1 MKLTRWL
8 WPWVFFG
15 VAIFHAAAYSSEVSS
30 VDVRTIK
37 ITSSDR
43 LDAFVSF
50 RTASDEPTIQLS
62 PGKLSVKID
71 DVLVPASELKT
82 KSFSDSDQGLAVLI
96 ALDLS
101 GSMANSLPTLKQE
114 LKKYIRRLRSG
125 KDFVAIGIIG
135 DNWKLAL
142 DFTSDIEQASSF
154 IDQLQGASQTTAL
167 FESIYDGVRLL
178 SRKGSDIPVRRSMIV
193 LSDGMNE
200 KAGRTAAQCVEI
212 AKQSFIDV
220 HSLIFLPS
228 QNPRVL
234 AAKGELEVISKDTGG
249 VTFTA
254 LTGEQIGTGVDKLS
268 QEMANEVVLSM
279 PARLIPANGVNHTL
293 GINYANFS
301 KTYPFV
307 ISENELTRIK
317 AMPASK
323 SGPFQE
329 KLWIYLA
336 LGAAALCIV
345 GFLIWRRVAE
355 KRKANNLQQE
365 VVTEIKSDDFVEN
378 SGANSLGIVDSG
390 AAAVE
395 VDQDSVR
402 SNAPKSSP
410 RKTEYRAPPS
420 DHLVTKLVL
429 IRGGLKEQSFP
440 LSGSQLFIG
449 ANDDNDI
456 CLDIPSV
463 SGRHAVLTRT
473 ANGFSI
479 ADLNSTNGTFI
490 NGTRIHQGAVNLQH
504 GQELRLG
511 VAVLR
516 AE

>member
-1 MKLTRWL
+1 MRTTRWL
-8 WPWVFFG
+8 WPWVLSGF
-15 VAIFHAAAYSSEVSS
+15 AIFHAAAHASEVSS

-37 ITSSDR
+37 ITTSDR

-71 DVLVPASELKT
+71 DVLVPASDLKT
-82 KSFSDSDQGLAVLI
+82 KSFSDSEQGLAVLI

-101 GSMANSLPTLKQE
+101 GSMARSLPTLKQE
-114 LKKYIRRLRSG
+114 LKKYIRRLRPG

-142 DFTSDIEQASSF
+142 DFTSDIEQASTF

-178 SRKGSDIPVRRSMIV
+178 SRKGSDFPVRRSMIV

-200 KAGRTAAQCVEI
+200 KAGRTAGQCVEI

-228 QNPRVL
+228 QNARVL

-254 LTGEQIGTGVDKLS
+254 LTAEQIGTGVDKLS

-279 PARLIPANGVNHTL
+279 PARFIPANGVNHVL
-293 GINYANFS
+293 GINYDNFS
-301 KTYPFV
+301 KKLPFV

-323 SGPFQE
+323 AGLSQE
-329 KLWIYLA
+329 NLWIYLA
-336 LGAAALCIV
+336 LGAAALCII
-345 GFLIWRRVAE
+345 GFLIWRRIAG
-355 KRKANNLQQE
+355 KRAADNLKQE
-365 VVTEIKSDDFVEN
+365 VVDEIKPDDFLEN
-378 SGANSLGIVDSG
+378 SDSNSQGTADAG
-390 AAAVE
+390 AATIK
-395 VDQDSVR
+395 VDEDFSLSQ
-402 SNAPKSSP
+402 APKSPS

-420 DHLVTKLVL
+420 DLSVTKLTL
-429 IRGGLKEQSFP
+429 IRGGMQEQTFS
-440 LSGSQLFIG
+440 LNGSQRFIG

-473 ANGFSI
+473 ANGFSV

-490 NGTRIHQGAVNLQH
+490 NGTRLHKAAVNLQH

>member
-8 WPWVFFG
+8 WPWVLSGF
-15 VAIFHAAAYSSEVSS
+15 AISHAAAYASEVSN
-30 VDVRTIK
+30 VDVRNIK
-37 ITSSDR
+37 LTSSDR

-62 PGKLSVKID
+62 PAKLSVKID
-71 DVLVPASELKT
+71 DVLIPASELKT
-82 KSFSDSDQGLAVLI
+82 KSFSDSEQGLAVLI

-101 GSMANSLPTLKQE
+101 GSMAHSLPALKRE
-114 LKKYIRRLRSG
+114 LKKYIHRLRSG

-142 DFTSDIEQASSF
+142 DFTSDIEQASTF

-200 KAGRTAAQCVEI
+200 KAGRTAAQCVDI

-228 QNPRVL
+228 QNAKVL

-254 LTGEQIGTGVDKLS
+254 LTAEQIGEGVDKLG

-279 PARLIPANGVNHTL
+279 PARFIPTNGVNHTL
-293 GINYANFS
+293 GINYDNFS
-301 KTYPFV
+301 KKHPFV
-307 ISENELTRIK
+307 ISENELTKLK
-317 AMPASK
+317 AIPPAK
-323 SGPFQE
+323 ALFLQG
-329 KLWIYLA
+329 KLWIYGG
-336 LGAAALCIV
+336 LGAAALCLV
-345 GFLIWRRVAE
+345 GFLIWRRIAGKREAE
-355 KRKANNLQQE
+355 RLKQDAL
-365 VVTEIKSDDFVEN
+365 VETKPEDLAATLDGNRQVIAN
-378 SGANSLGIVDSG
+378 SGTVAV
-390 AAAVE
+390 AADE
-395 VDQDSVR
+395 VSAR
-402 SNAPKSSP
+402 SPAPKTST
-410 RKTEYRAPPS
+410 RKTEYRAPGS
-420 DHLVTKLVL
+420 DISVSRL
-429 IRGGLKEQSFP
+429 ILIGGGLQEQIFP
-440 LSGSQLFIG
+440 LNGNQLVIG

-463 SGRHAVLTRT
+463 SGKHAVLTRT
-473 ANGFSI
+473 ASGYAI
-479 ADLNSTNGTFI
+479 ADMNSTNGTYI
-490 NGTRIHQGAVNLQH
+490 NGTRIHQNAVNLQH

-511 VAVLR
+511 AAVLR

>member
-1 MKLTRWL
+1 MKPTRWL
-8 WPWVFFG
+8 WPWVFYG
-15 VAIFHAAAYSSEVSS
+15 LAIFHAAAYSAEVSN
-30 VDVRTIK
+30 VDVRSIK
-37 ITSSDR
+37 ITSADR

-50 RTASDEPTIQLS
+50 RTPSDEPTIQLS

-82 KSFSDSDQGLAVLI
+82 KSFADSEQGLAVLI

-101 GSMANSLPTLKQE
+101 GSMARSLPTLKQE
-114 LKKYIRRLRSG
+114 LKKYIHRLRPG

-135 DNWKLAL
+135 DNWKLLL
-142 DFTSDIEQASSF
+142 DFTSDIEEASSF

-178 SRKGSDIPVRRSMIV
+178 SHKGSDIPVRRSMIV

-200 KAGRTAAQCVEI
+200 KAGRTAAQCIDI

-220 HSLIFLPS
+220 NSLIFLPT
-228 QNPRVL
+228 QNAKVL

-254 LTGEQIGTGVDKLS
+254 LTAEQIGEGVDKLS

-279 PARLIPANGVNHTL
+279 PARFIPTTGLTHTL
-293 GINYANFS
+293 GINYDNFS
-301 KTYPFV
+301 KRHPFE
-307 ISENELTRIK
+307 ISENELSRIK
-317 AMPASK
+317 AIPAPKAS
-323 SGPFQE
+323 FLQE

-336 LGAAALCIV
+336 LGAAALCIIV
-345 GFLIWRRVAE
+345 FLIWRLVADKREAERLKKEAASAIKPVDLVE
-355 KRKANNLQQE
+355 KMDANQQGIPDSSPAP
-365 VVTEIKSDDFVEN
+365 VDNVG
-378 SGANSLGIVDSG
+378 GA
-390 AAAVE
+390 
-395 VDQDSVR
+395 DQTY
-402 SNAPKSSP
+402 APKP
-410 RKTEYRAPPS
+410 PARKTEYRAPAS
-420 DHLVTKLVL
+420 NLSVTQLVL
-429 IRGGLKEQSFP
+429 IRGGISEQTFP
-440 LSGSQLFIG
+440 LNGNQISIG

-473 ANGFSI
+473 ASGYAI
-479 ADLNSTNGTFI
+479 ADLNSTNGTYI
-490 NGTRIHQGAVNLQH
+490 NGTRIHQGAVNLQP

>member
-1 MKLTRWL
+1 MRLTRGLWL
-8 WPWVFFG
+8 LVLSGF
-15 VAIFHAAAYSSEVSS
+15 AIFHAAAYSSEISN
-30 VDVRTIK
+30 VDIRKIK
-37 ITSSDR
+37 ISASDR
-43 LDAFVSF
+43 LDVFVSF

-71 DVLVPASELKT
+71 DVQIPGSELKT
-82 KSFSDSDQGLAVLI
+82 KSFSDSEQGLAVLI

-101 GSMANSLPTLKQE
+101 GSMSQSLPTLKQE

-142 DFTSDIEQASSF
+142 DFTSDIDKASSF

-178 SRKGSDIPVRRSMIV
+178 SLKGSDIPVRRSMIV

-200 KAGRTAAQCVEI
+200 KAGRTPAQCVDI
-212 AKQSFIDV
+212 AKQNFIDV
-220 HSLIFLPS
+220 HSLIFLPTR
-228 QNPRVL
+228 NARVL

-254 LTGEQIGTGVDKLS
+254 LTAEQIGDGVDKLS

-279 PARLIPANGVNHTL
+279 PARFIPTNGVNHTL
-293 GINYANFS
+293 GINYDNFS
-301 KTYPFV
+301 KKLPFV
-307 ISENELTRIK
+307 ISDNELSRIK
-317 AMPASK
+317 ATPSDKTAFSN
-323 SGPFQE
+323 E
-329 KLWIYLA
+329 KIWIYLA
-336 LGAAALCIV
+336 LGAAALAII
-345 GFLIWRRVAE
+345 GFLIWRRVVDRREAE
-355 KRKANNLQQE
+355 KLNQKTATENKPDDLAEKPLVSQQGA
-365 VVTEIKSDDFVEN
+365 VE
-378 SGANSLGIVDSG
+378 SGTTVVDSDEG
-390 AAAVE
+390 AI
-395 VDQDSVR
+395 R
-402 SNAPKSSP
+402 SNAPRTP
-410 RKTEYRAPPS
+410 ARKTEYRAPGS
-420 DHLVTKLVL
+420 DISVTRLVL
-429 IRGGLKEQSFP
+429 IRGGLKEQTFP
-440 LSGSQLFIG
+440 LSGSQMSIG

-473 ANGFSI
+473 ASGYAI
-479 ADLNSTNGTFI
+479 ADLNSTNGTYI

-504 GQELRLG
+504 GQEVRLG